1 MLLTVIFLSLL
12 ASAGFSVT
20 VLQSADQIASS
31 DADATLECSVGAGFS
46 MSSYTMLWYRQ
57 NRQGAEIQLLL
68 AEYETTA
75 GRYRSSLEAEKNK
88 FSLSIPELKV
98 NDSSIYYCAARH
110 SDARGP
116 NTRTNTRLA
125 ATEAGR
131 SCGSTRL
138 VSCIRTIDQ
147 PPSLLP
153 EVGQQAV
160 NLKCEQDDEQY
171 LNMYWYRQ
179 ISSISSMEL
188 VAYSLGKDISTIEA
202 PFQDTKYSM
211 SRPSTLSTTLQI
223 NKAEPG
229 DSAVYYCASILCSDS
244 YPAYFGE
251 GTKLTVLEDGA
262 KVTEPNVKILPPSP
276 HECRDQKKEKGERR
290 KTLVCLASGFY
301 PDHVSVFWQLNGQN
315 VTDGVA
321 TDAAAKKNETT
332 KMYSITSRLRLR
344 AKTWFNPG
352 NEFSCHITF
361 FNGTNYKIYT
371 APIYT
376 NETDTG
382 MTREKYLRITQ
393 NAKLSYSAL
402 IVKSCLYAALVCF
415 LVWRLQS
422 SPKKRKQ

>member
-1 MLLTVIFLSLL
+1 INKC
-12 ASAGFSVT
+12 FSSCV
-20 VLQSADQIASS
+20 
-31 DADATLECSVGAGFS
+31 
-46 MSSYTMLWYRQ
+46 
-57 NRQGAEIQLLL
+57 
-68 AEYETTA
+68 
-75 GRYRSSLEAEKNK
+75 
-88 FSLSIPELKV
+88 SIGL
-98 NDSSIYYCAARH
+98 R
-110 SDARGP
+110 
-116 NTRTNTRLA
+116 
-125 ATEAGR
+125 
-131 SCGSTRL
+131 
-138 VSCIRTIDQ
+138 IDQ

-179 ISSISSMEL
+179 ISSSSSMEL

-211 SRPSTLSTTLQI
+211 SRPSTLTTTLQI

-229 DSAVYYCASILCSDS
+229 DSAVYYCASSKAQSFKKHRGQYKNLK
-244 YPAYFGE
+244 

-262 KVTEPNVKILPPSP
+262 KVTEPKTVKILPPSP
-276 HECRDQKKEKGERR
+276 RECRDQKKEKGERR

-321 TDAAAKKNETT
+321 TDAAAKKDKTT
-332 KMYSITSRLRLR
+332 KTYSITSRLRLQ

-352 NEFSCHITF
+352 NEFSCHVTF

-371 APIYT
+371 APIYST
-376 NETDTG
+376 LLSENKPPLVTFYALG
-382 MTREKYLRITQ
+382 L

-415 LVWRLQS
+415 LVWRLQVGPAES
-422 SPKKRKQ
+422 AALSKLPGCYLKLAVPGVSLKLVRPG

>member
-1 MLLTVIFLSLL
+1 MISKFMFCMSVYFL
-12 ASAGFSVT
+12 GCV
-20 VLQSADQIASS
+20 
-31 DADATLECSVGAGFS
+31 
-46 MSSYTMLWYRQ
+46 
-57 NRQGAEIQLLL
+57 
-68 AEYETTA
+68 
-75 GRYRSSLEAEKNK
+75 
-88 FSLSIPELKV
+88 SIGL
-98 NDSSIYYCAARH
+98 R
-110 SDARGP
+110 
-116 NTRTNTRLA
+116 
-125 ATEAGR
+125 
-131 SCGSTRL
+131 
-138 VSCIRTIDQ
+138 IDQ

-223 NKAEPG
+223 NKAEKRQL
-229 DSAVYYCASILCSDS
+229 SVWMFLHCWTASI
-244 YPAYFGE
+244 YQNEAYFGA
-251 GTKLTVLEDGA
+251 GTKLTILEDGA

-415 LVWRLQS
+415 LVWRLQVGPAES
-422 SPKKRKQ
+422 